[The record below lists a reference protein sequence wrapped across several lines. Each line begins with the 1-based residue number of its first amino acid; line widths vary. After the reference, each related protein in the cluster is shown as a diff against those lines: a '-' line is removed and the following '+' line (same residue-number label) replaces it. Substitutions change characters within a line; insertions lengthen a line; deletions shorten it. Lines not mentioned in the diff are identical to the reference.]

1 MDKLKCS
8 NITKLNAPDRGQQKT
23 STLIHMTQIKQHYLR
38 LRSNS
43 TEVTP
48 PTVRYRDLSNL
59 LKQREA
65 QPSKCTGF
73 SAPGVEVETRE
84 AATAATTNSE
94 DPAVVELSDEA
105 DKWEEEWE
113 LDAVIEQPGPG
124 SKYSFEIGESDGIDL
139 SSPVLLD
146 LLSDDPVEGVDI
158 GSAGKRKEAQKSGQ
172 ENLILS
178 VPYNLGVVRL
188 SSTLLSPQRME
199 TKQTRSGPKPMGD
212 TIRTFFPCFGR
223 RAKPDAEIRVC
234 DRGSS
239 EPVEL
244 VDVEANLSAAAK
256 SGPNWSLLDTVLAGL
271 ENAVEVFPPLQA
283 ALGGLREVVGNTK
296 VSERNRTE
304 YEQLASELQAQV
316 RVLIDH
322 VGSANPTW
330 MPHSISKIAYLIQ
343 AEIELIKTQ
352 QEKGKISRIRN
363 ALDEEKEIQS
373 YRKVDSLFR
382 QLQSEVSFSTWRS
395 VQDQHMTSLLLPA
408 PNAWYDAALSAEAY
422 RGGCTPGTRKR
433 IIDDFLDWASSTDTF
448 HLYWMN
454 GMPGTGKTTIA
465 YTLCQQLESTKQ
477 LGACFF
483 CSRISPDCRDV
494 NRIFPTI
501 AYQLAQYSNP
511 YRNKLFEVLSETRNI
526 AQRNI
531 NVQFENLVLKPLA
544 SVKKVLQRDVVVVID
559 ALDECS
565 DGGEQV
571 LALLVKSA
579 AQLPIK
585 FMVTSRPD
593 PSISRQMDIAR
604 ASLTHQVFYLH
615 EIERSLVQDDVTI
628 YLRQAFEQNA
638 ILASAQDIEQIAR
651 YAGNL
656 FIVAATTVR
665 YILGNGSILATS
677 HSLERMEAAL
687 KMIKTGSGAKTAYE
701 VIDSLYRGILEGLL
715 QKLES
720 NEKEDVCRVL
730 WATLCIRE
738 PVSVSTLSAVIGM
751 QASTVE
757 SIVKLLQSV
766 LYLSNSTGMVST
778 LHASFPDFMFSQD
791 RAAHLH
797 CDRNLQDDMLSRSC
811 FGLMERQLRFNICG
825 LETSYRRDMDVPGL
839 QNRVDE
845 CVSPELFYACRYWVD
860 HLRSIPVSKERARIL
875 RRFLYDQLLYW
886 IEVLSLK
893 GWVSNAMSS
902 MSEAERWLSGDM
914 DKNAE
919 TTNLQT
925 AVHDAQRL
933 IILFSASP
941 AIKSMP
947 HLYLSSL
954 PAASKDSEVLRY
966 HHKRFQGLSDTLTG
980 RASDTRGRN
989 DALVTWTVGSIGVST
1004 EVSRD
1009 GARIASYGTGGNI
1022 QVWDIRR
1029 GEVVLDLVGGH
1040 PQSGHIQSA
1049 AFSSK
1054 GSQLASGSRDGTI
1067 CIWDIASGGL
1077 LTTTIHYHPGS
1088 INTLASSPSDSML
1101 ASASFDGTI
1110 CLWNLRAGEQPSIR
1124 FEHHDGDWDVCF
1136 SPDGTLM
1143 ASAGRGRVIRIRSTQ
1158 TGALSINP
1166 LQGHHAAIGCVRFSP
1181 DGQRL
1186 ASSSQDMTVRMWSP
1200 HDGTLLAGPFY
1211 MSMDAHFFQPMSFSP
1226 DPQGAFLA
1234 CAMSDAT
1241 IQIIN
1246 SRTGELTYGPFIGHT
1261 SAIQSVHFLPG
1272 GTQLIS
1278 SSGDG
1283 TIRIWE
1289 AQHSHKQS
1297 GIARKGHTMYINS
1310 VIVSSDGTLIVSGSD
1325 DRSICMWDAVSGAL
1339 IRQIPHAHDGYI
1351 QCVAF
1356 SLDGAK
1362 IASGSTD
1369 CNIRMWDPY
1378 SGEPMGDLLTGHTGW
1393 VCAVSFSPD
1402 GRKLVSGSMD
1412 QTIRIW
1418 DLQKDEVTNS
1428 CLNGH
1433 RDEVMSV
1440 VFSSDGTQVASGSMD
1455 CHVGLWDAQQSSL
1468 IWMSKRHT
1476 DRVTTVK
1483 FSPSGAFVA
1492 SGSDDG
1498 MILLW
1503 DVSGGNI
1510 AGALSAAQDRR
1521 VTSLLFSPDGHNIAV
1536 GSFDSTIAIWDVDTR
1551 SLKQSFE
1558 GYSGVMSVALTP
1570 DGRYVIAGSEDA
1582 SIHKWDTTAI
1592 QNSTSEETSWV
1603 ARKDGWVTDQNDHLL
1618 LWLPHDLRGRLFLD
1632 PRNVF
1637 TILAGEVFVPRVP
1650 SLDKFCFGDRWED
1663 CYLGTKP

>member
-1 MDKLKCS
+1 
-8 NITKLNAPDRGQQKT
+8 
-23 STLIHMTQIKQHYLR
+23 MTQIKQHYLQ

-48 PTVRYRDLSNL
+48 PTVCYRDLSNL
-59 LKQREA
+59 LKQREV

-73 SAPGVEVETRE
+73 SAPGVEVETQE
-84 AATAATTNSE
+84 AATAATTNSK
-94 DPAVVELSDEA
+94 DPAVMELSDEA
-105 DKWEEEWE
+105 NKWEEEWE
-113 LDAVIEQPGPG
+113 LDAIIEQPGPG
-124 SKYSFEIGESDGIDL
+124 SKYSFEIGELDGIDL
-139 SSPVLLD
+139 SSQVLLD
-146 LLSDDPVEGVDI
+146 LLSDDPVKGVNI
-158 GSAGKRKEAQKSGQ
+158 GSAGKRKE
-172 ENLILS
+172 ILS

-363 ALDEEKEIQS
+363 ALDEETEIQS

-433 IIDDFLDWASSTDTF
+433 IIDDFLDWANSTDTF
-448 HLYWMN
+448 RLYWMN

-483 CSRISPDCRDV
+483 CSRISPDCRDL

-501 AYQLAQYSNP
+501 AHQLAQYSNP

-531 NVQFENLVLKPLA
+531 NVQFENLILKPLA
-544 SVKKVLQRDVVVVID
+544 SVKKVLQCDVVVVID

-579 AQLPIK
+579 AQLPVK

-604 ASLTHQVFYLH
+604 ASSTHQVFYLH

-638 ILASAQDIEQIAR
+638 IPASAQDIEQLAR

-656 FIVAATTVR
+656 FIVAATTIR
-665 YILGNGSILATS
+665 YIIGNGSMLATS
-677 HSLERMEAAL
+677 HSLERMGAVL
-687 KMIKTGSGAKTAYE
+687 KMIETGSGAKTAYE

-720 NEKEDVCRVL
+720 NEKDDVCRVL

-766 LYLSNSTGMVST
+766 LYLSNSTGIVST
-778 LHASFPDFMFSQD
+778 LHSSFPDFMFSQD

-797 CDRNLQDDMLSRSC
+797 CDRNVQDDILSRSC
-811 FGLMERQLRFNICG
+811 FSLMEGQLRFNICG

-845 CVSPELFYACRYWVD
+845 CE
-860 HLRSIPVSKERARIL
+860 
-875 RRFLYDQLLYW
+875 
-886 IEVLSLK
+886 
-893 GWVSNAMSS
+893 
-902 MSEAERWLSGDM
+902 DM
-914 DKNAE
+914 DEDTE
-919 TTNLQT
+919 TTNLQN

-933 IILFSASP
+933 VISFSASP

-947 HLYLSSL
+947 HLYLSLL
-954 PAASKDSEVLRY
+954 PAAFKDSELLGY
-966 HHKRFQGLSDTLTG
+966 HHKRFRGLSDTLTG
-980 RASDTRGRN
+980 HASDTRGRN
-989 DALVTWTVGSIGVST
+989 DALVTWSVGPIGVNT

-1040 PQSGHIQSA
+1040 PQVRRWDHLHMGHYQ
-1049 AFSSK
+1049 
-1054 GSQLASGSRDGTI
+1054 R
-1067 CIWDIASGGL
+1067 GL
-1077 LTTTIHYHPGS
+1077 LTTTIHHHS
-1088 INTLASSPSDSML
+1088 KTISKLAFSPSDSML

-1110 CLWNLRAGEQPSIR
+1110 CLWNLRPTEQPSIQ
-1124 FEHHDGDWDVCF
+1124 FEYRGGDWDVCF
-1136 SPDGTLM
+1136 SPDGTLL
-1143 ASAGRGRVIRIRSTQ
+1143 ASAGYGRVIRIRSTQ
-1158 TGALSINP
+1158 TGALLINP
-1166 LQGHHAAIGCVRFSP
+1166 LQGHHAAIGSVRFSP

-1186 ASSSQDMTVRMWSP
+1186 ASSSQDMSIRMWSP
-1200 HDGTLLAGPFY
+1200 HDGTLLAGPFH
-1211 MSMDAHFFQPMSFSP
+1211 MSMDPHDFQPISFSP
-1226 DPQGAFLA
+1226 DPQGSLLA

-1246 SRTGELTYGPFIGHT
+1246 SHTASSHMPTYRPHCAINRTQY
-1261 SAIQSVHFLPG
+1261 VH
-1272 GTQLIS
+1272 QL
-1278 SSGDG
+1278 G
-1283 TIRIWE
+1283 
-1289 AQHSHKQS
+1289 A
-1297 GIARKGHTMYINS
+1297 
-1310 VIVSSDGTLIVSGSD
+1310 VSPDGTLIVSGSD
-1325 DRSICMWDAVSGAL
+1325 DMSICIWDTASGAL
-1339 IRQIPHAHDGYI
+1339 IRQIPHAHDGDI
-1351 QCVAF
+1351 ECVAF

-1378 SGEPMGDLLTGHTGW
+1378 SGEPMGGLLTGHTDW
-1393 VCAVSFSPD
+1393 VWAVSFS
-1402 GRKLVSGSMD
+1402 SMD
-1412 QTIRIW
+1412 AHLFRVW
-1418 DLQKDEVTNS
+1418 RSDHPNMGPAERRAVELDLDEQEAHRPRNDREVLTQRS
-1428 CLNGH
+1428 FCCLWLGRWH
-1433 RDEVMSV
+1433 DIAV
-1440 VFSSDGTQVASGSMD
+1440 
-1455 CHVGLWDAQQSSL
+1455 
-1468 IWMSKRHT
+1468 
-1476 DRVTTVK
+1476 
-1483 FSPSGAFVA
+1483 
-1492 SGSDDG
+1492 
-1498 MILLW
+1498 

-1510 AGALSAAQDRR
+1510 AGALCR
-1521 VTSLLFSPDGHNIAV
+1521 
-1536 GSFDSTIAIWDVDTR
+1536 SFDSTIAIWDVDTR
-1551 SLKQSFE
+1551 SLKQFE

-1582 SIHKWDTTAI
+1582 SIHKRDTTAI

-1603 ARKDGWVTDQNDHLL
+1603 ARKTDG
-1618 LWLPHDLRGRLFLD
+1618 
-1632 PRNVF
+1632 
-1637 TILAGEVFVPRVP
+1637 
-1650 SLDKFCFGDRWED
+1650 
-1663 CYLGTKP
+1663 